1 MEVMRMTIFA
11 SGYPY
16 RHYIFYTAR
25 EAMRLYRLEFGL
37 KGKHNVRF
45 YRSYGG
51 VDIRPIKT

>member
-1 MEVMRMTIFA
+1 MTIFA